1 MVQKEVE
8 VTRGKVR
15 SARRMVELVPGQCR
29 AAVAEPQYKLRV
41 LLNTNITALISQ
53 AAGFSTNIFYLK
65 PALQKKTTITSD
77 LKMEYSSPHSLKL
90 IE

>member
-29 AAVAEPQYKLRV
+29 ATFAEPSEYKLRV
-41 LLNTNITALISQ
+41 LLNTNYISQ
-53 AAGFSTNIFYLK
+53 AAEFLTNSFYLK
-65 PALQKKTTITSD
+65 PALQKKTTITRD
-77 LKMEYSSPHSLKL
+77 LKMAYSSPH
-90 IE
+90 